1 MQKRIWILL
10 IVGGL
15 MASIA
20 TGWMIISSGDE
31 AAPNPVNITVNDGTK
46 KPATQNQA
54 SDQTPSK
61 TQNET
66 LSESQGEIIEQAEG
80 QVEEAP
86 EEKSEEASESAKQ
99 ADDTAGDTKTAQTD
113 PIETDTA
120 QTDIEPEQQE
130 AAPAAQPAA
139 DDTDISPVFAITVA
153 RVNPDG
159 SAVFAGVAEPGATI
173 QLQNGDILIDETI
186 ADANGEWVSLPAEK
200 LAPGSHL
207 IMLTMRTKDGR
218 IARADTSLVVEIADT
233 LDEKP
238 LVALVPQTDD
248 AAPALLQSPDSD
260 AVIEVANEEVQE
272 ILIPA
277 SDPVVSIQSLAFLSE
292 TALQVRG
299 QYAAG
304 NKLIGSLA
312 DIELRD
318 VSLSQNGSWTA
329 VVDISG
335 LGTEP
340 QLLHID
346 LLDQNDKLVAS
357 TEMMLDRAN
366 LAAGLDGSDLVVVQ
380 RGDAL
385 WRIAYRSYG
394 QGVRYVEIFRRN
406 RDQISDPD
414 LIYPNQIF
422 VVPK

>member
-10 IVGGL
+10 IVGGVI
-15 MASIA
+15 ASIA
-20 TGWMIISSGDE
+20 TGWMIISSGDD
-31 AAPNPVNITVNDGTK
+31 AAPNPVNITVNDSTK

-54 SDQTPSK
+54 SDQPKNETPSETPNK
-61 TQNET
+61 T
-66 LSESQGEIIEQAEG
+66 QGEIIEQAEG
-80 QVEEAP
+80 QVEETPEKKP
-86 EEKSEEASESAKQ
+86 EETSESAKQ
-99 ADDTAGDTKTAQTD
+99 APKQAADTKTAQTD
-113 PIETDTA
+113 K
-120 QTDIEPEQQE
+120 EPEEQDT
-130 AAPAAQPAA
+130 APAAQPAA
-139 DDTDISPVFAITVA
+139 DETDISPVFAITVA

-304 NKLIGSLA
+304 NKLRGGLA

-340 QLLHID
+340 QLLQID

-366 LAAGLDGSDLVVVQ
+366 LAAGLDGSNLVVVQ

>member
-10 IVGGL
+10 IVGGVI
-15 MASIA
+15 ASIA

-31 AAPNPVNITVNDGTK
+31 AAPNPVNITVNDAAK
-46 KPATQNQA
+46 EPATQNQA
-54 SDQTPSK
+54 SDQPKNETPSETPNK
-61 TQNET
+61 T
-66 LSESQGEIIEQAEG
+66 QGEIIEQAEG
-80 QVEEAP
+80 QVEETPEKKP
-86 EEKSEEASESAKQ
+86 EETSESAKQ
-99 ADDTAGDTKTAQTD
+99 APKQAADTK
-113 PIETDTA
+113 TA
-120 QTDIEPEQQE
+120 QTDIEPEEQG

-139 DDTDISPVFAITVA
+139 DETDISPVFAITVA

-248 AAPALLQSPDSD
+248 AAPALLQSPDND
-260 AVIEVANEEVQE
+260 AVIEVVNEEVQE
-272 ILIPA
+272 IIVPA
-277 SDPVVSIQSLAFLSE
+277 TDPAVSIQSLAFLSE
-292 TALQVRG
+292 NELQLRG

-304 NKLIGSLA
+304 NKLRGRLA
-312 DIELRD
+312 DIDVRD
-318 VSLSQNGSWTA
+318 VSLSQNGNWTA

-335 LGTEP
+335 LGKEP
-340 QLLHID
+340 QLLQID

-366 LAAGLDGSDLVVVQ
+366 LAAGLDGSNLVVVQ

>member
-10 IVGGL
+10 IVGGVI
-15 MASIA
+15 ASIA
-20 TGWMIISSGDE
+20 TGWMIISSGDD
-31 AAPNPVNITVNDGTK
+31 AAPNPVNITVNDSTK
-46 KPATQNQA
+46 KPATQNQS
-54 SDQTPSK
+54 SDQPKNETTSETPSRTSNK
-61 TQNET
+61 T
-66 LSESQGEIIEQAEG
+66 QGEIIEQAEG
-80 QVEEAP
+80 QVEETPEKKP
-86 EEKSEEASESAKQ
+86 EETSESAKQ
-99 ADDTAGDTKTAQTD
+99 APKQAADTKTAQTD
-113 PIETDTA
+113 K
-120 QTDIEPEQQE
+120 EPEEQDT
-130 AAPAAQPAA
+130 APAAQPAA
-139 DDTDISPVFAITVA
+139 DETDISPVFAITVA

-248 AAPALLQSPDSD
+248 AAPALLQSPDND
-260 AVIEVANEEVQE
+260 AVIEVVNEEVQE
-272 ILIPA
+272 IIVPA
-277 SDPVVSIQSLAFLSE
+277 TDPAVSIQSLAFLSE
-292 TALQVRG
+292 NELQLRG

-304 NKLIGSLA
+304 NKLRGRLA
-312 DIELRD
+312 DIDVRD
-318 VSLSQNGSWTA
+318 VSLSQNGNWTA

-335 LGTEP
+335 LGKEP
-340 QLLHID
+340 QLLQID

-366 LAAGLDGSDLVVVQ
+366 LAAGLDGSNLVVVQ

>member
-10 IVGGL
+10 IVGGVI
-15 MASIA
+15 ASIA

-31 AAPNPVNITVNDGTK
+31 AAPNPVNITVNDAAK
-46 KPATQNQA
+46 EPATQNQA
-54 SDQTPSK
+54 SGQPNNETPSETPNK
-61 TQNET
+61 TQ
-66 LSESQGEIIEQAEG
+66 GELIEQAEG
-80 QVEEAP
+80 QIEETP
-86 EEKSEEASESAKQ
+86 EEKPEEASGSAKQ
-99 ADDTAGDTKTAQTD
+99 APKQAADTKTAQTD
-113 PIETDTA
+113 K
-120 QTDIEPEQQE
+120 EPEEQG

-248 AAPALLQSPDSD
+248 AAPALLQSPDND
-260 AVIEVANEEVQE
+260 AVIEVVNEEVQE
-272 ILIPA
+272 IIVPA
-277 SDPVVSIQSLAFLSE
+277 TDPAVSIQSLAFLSE
-292 TALQVRG
+292 NELQLRG

-304 NKLIGSLA
+304 NKLRGRLA
-312 DIELRD
+312 DIDVRD
-318 VSLSQNGSWTA
+318 VSLSQNGNWTA

-335 LGTEP
+335 LGKEP
-340 QLLHID
+340 QLLQID

-366 LAAGLDGSDLVVVQ
+366 LAAGLDGSNLVVVQ